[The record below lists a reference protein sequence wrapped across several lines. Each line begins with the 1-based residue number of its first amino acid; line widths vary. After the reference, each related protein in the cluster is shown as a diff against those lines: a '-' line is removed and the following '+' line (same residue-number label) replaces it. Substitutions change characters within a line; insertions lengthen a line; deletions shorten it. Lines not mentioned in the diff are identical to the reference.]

1 MKLAQSSKLK
11 AQRLFLVF
19 GLGIVLAVTGLYCY
33 ARPKYVVPVLMY
45 HHIDERGEV
54 SSLSVSPENFRR
66 QMRFLSE
73 HNYNVISLAELVQ
86 AKLEKK
92 RLAPNTVVL
101 TFDDGY
107 EDNYLLAYP
116 VLKKYSLPAII
127 FVIADSIDGE
137 GYLNYQQIKEMA
149 SSGII
154 DIGSHTLSGAYLPG
168 RSRGELGREICL
180 SKKTLEANLNSRIKF
195 FCYPIGGFSPGIQEI
210 VKRCAYA
217 AACTT
222 NRGKAKNHLNNDL
235 FALKRIKVKDSF
247 PNLFV
252 FRVKLSG
259 YYNLFRRVR
268 EPH

>member
-1 MKLAQSSKLK
+1 MKLRKIFK
-11 AQRLFLVF
+11 VF
-19 GLGIVLAVTGLYCY
+19 GLVIILAVAGLYCY

-45 HHIDERGEV
+45 HRIDERGGV

-92 RLAPNTVVL
+92 RLARNTVAL

-127 FVIADSIDGE
+127 FVIVGSIGEE
-137 GYLNYQQIKEMA
+137 GYLNHRQIKEMS

-154 DIGSHTLSGAYLPG
+154 DIGSHSLSGAYLPG
-168 RSRGELGREICL
+168 RSAREVEREIGL
-180 SKKTLEANLNSRIKF
+180 SKKTLEAELNNRIEF

-210 VKRCAYA
+210 VKRCGYA

-222 NRGKAKNHLNNDL
+222 NRGKRQTYLNDDL

-252 FRVKLSG
+252 FRAKLSG
-259 YYNLFRRVR
+259 YYNFFRRVR